1 MSKKVFKWLI
11 ADAIFAAI
19 VTLLIIWLGNV
30 ISARFDNETAKT
42 VIFYVKTAVW
52 IVIDFIVLFY
62 FLLYWWSDRTW
73 TNIKNQFKKRR

>member
-19 VTLLIIWLGNV
+19 VTLVIIWLGNV
-30 ISARFDNETAKT
+30 ISARIDDETAKAA
-42 VIFYVKTAVW
+42 IFVVKTAAWV
-52 IVIDFIVLFY
+52 VVDLIVLFY